1 MSKGGSKTQTQS
13 TALDPATQAYVD
25 QLRQAAIGAS
35 GSPIYGQAA
44 QAGQMGLA
52 ALTGQPGAVNSLMNP
67 YSETLNPYWDVLRGK
82 TLNAIGDQAS
92 LAGAFGGSRQ
102 GVAEGQ
108 GLADI
113 ANAQAGQRYG
123 EFNSAMA
130 RAAQLANLGFG
141 APAAQLDLLRSGIG
155 PFGMQATT
163 TEKTKGDLFSQL
175 LGLGT
180 TAATLFK

>member
-1 MSKGGSKTQTQS
+1 MSKGGSKSQTQT

-25 QLRQAAIGAS
+25 QLRQAAIGSS
-35 GSPIYGQAA
+35 GSPIYGQFA
-44 QAGQMGLA
+44 QAGQTGLA

-141 APAAQLDLLRSGIG
+141 APAAQIDLLRSGIG
-155 PFGMQATT
+155 PFGMQATA